1 MAAAT
6 ALMWAAAAFVAAL
19 GCSVAAAPAPAAPT
33 KWVQDVF
40 GIADWV
46 APNPDG
52 RDQFP
57 GKFDGEAERRY
68 AEYAAANFTV
78 MLGSLSDA
86 QYPGGPTPGNSSQT
100 LEEQV
105 VLAEKHG
112 LRIIPSVAVSG
123 GTIASGNAT
132 LIDVSDR
139 VASSTAFWG
148 FDFFD
153 EPNTKLFPALARLSK
168 QVGKKYPGKL
178 RFINL
183 LPNYAAAATQLFAK
197 NYTDYVARFVTEMS
211 ADGAGPDI
219 ICMVRHPSALLH

>member
-1 MAAAT
+1 
-6 ALMWAAAAFVAAL
+6 MWAAAAFVAAL
-19 GCSVAAAPAPAAPT
+19 GCSVAAAPGPAAPT

-153 EPNTKLFPALARLSK
+153 EPNTKLFPALAGLSK
-168 QVGKKYPGKL
+168 QVGEKYPGKL

>member
-1 MAAAT
+1 MQTVSRVAGAGLMMMLSFLFLLAT
-6 ALMWAAAAFVAAL
+6 SPTA
-19 GCSVAAAPAPAAPT
+19 SAAAPQQ

-40 GIADWV
+40 GISDWV

-57 GKFDGEAERRY
+57 GAFDAEAERRY

-78 MLGSLSDA
+78 MLGSLCDA
-86 QYPGGPTPGNSSQT
+86 QYPGGPTPGNWSQT

-112 LRIIPSVAVSG
+112 LRIIPSVATH

-132 LIDVSDR
+132 LIDVSER
-139 VASSTAFWG
+139 VASSKAFWG

-153 EPNTKLFPALARLSK
+153 VRHAAAPLRPESRGPRQSPLMNSTILPALLACL
-168 QVGKKYPGKL
+168 
-178 RFINL
+178 
-183 LPNYAAAATQLFAK
+183 
-197 NYTDYVARFVTEMS
+197 
-211 ADGAGPDI
+211 
-219 ICMVRHPSALLH
+219 